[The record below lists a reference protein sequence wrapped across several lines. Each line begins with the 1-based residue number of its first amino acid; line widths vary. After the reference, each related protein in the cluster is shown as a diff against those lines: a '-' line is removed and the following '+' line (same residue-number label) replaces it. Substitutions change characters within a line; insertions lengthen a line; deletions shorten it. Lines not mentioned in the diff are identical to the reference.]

1 MAEAAASGAAS
12 SAGKGA
18 GKGTGA
24 GAGKGAGP
32 GKGKRARSQQPA
44 PRPGPDRGD
53 LDRLLAT
60 DLGGTTAEVLLKQL
74 DLRTVGD
81 LLEHFPRRL
90 VERGEL
96 TSFEE
101 LRLDEHAT
109 LVAEVLSVST
119 RRMRARSGSITEVVI
134 TDRSADSGADL
145 LSASTG
151 RTMTLSFFNAWTAAR
166 ELASG
171 THALFSG
178 KVSEYRGDLTMTNPH
193 YAPLDPDDDIDA
205 GDALSSAGRPIPVY
219 PATAK
224 LTSDR
229 IATAVQIALN
239 GVDWSTVPD
248 PLPVEVAREHGY
260 SDLRRAYETMH
271 RPEDAAHWHRAR
283 ARFRHTEAL
292 VLQTALLRRRAAA
305 AERSAPQLTGAHG
318 ADPVSAEP
326 EALTPRT
333 ESLQP
338 QSLLA
343 RFEQRLPF
351 ELTPSQAEV
360 GAQIAADLRLGHPM
374 NRLLQGDVG
383 SGKTVVALRAMLQA
397 VDSEA
402 QAVLLAP
409 TEVLAAQHHASIT
422 AALGPL
428 GQAGTLDGDPQ
439 GTRVVL
445 LTGSLS
451 TAQRKKALLEILTG
465 EAGIVIGTHA
475 LLSDTV
481 RFARLGLVVVDEQH
495 RFGVEQRDR
504 LREAGGDEVPH
515 LLVMTATPIPRTVA
529 MTVFGDLDVSVL
541 QGLPAGRQP
550 IDTHVVGLL
559 EHPAWER
566 RIMARAA
573 EEIAAGRQVYLVAP
587 KIGSDDE
594 IPPFSL
600 AGSARDEKAAEAL
613 VSTAWLE
620 RIAADAPELSSA
632 RTAVLH
638 GRLDPEEKS
647 AVMGG
652 FAAGEIDLLICTT
665 VVEVGVDVPNATFM
679 VICDADRFGI
689 SQLHQLRG
697 RIGRGAHS
705 STCLLVTRRE
715 AEHPSRERIAAVAAT
730 TDGFELAQADLAQR
744 REGDILGD
752 AQSGGRSTLRLLRA
766 LDDAGVIERA
776 RAEAQEVLAQDPRLE
791 RHPQLLAAIRAALDE
806 DTEKYLERG

>member
-1 MAEAAASGAAS
+1 MRPGPRGGRPPGAAAPEAAAAPTTPPASAA
-12 SAGKGA
+12 
-18 GKGTGA
+18 
-24 GAGKGAGP
+24 
-32 GKGKRARSQQPA
+32 
-44 PRPGPDRGD
+44 RGD
-53 LDRLLAT
+53 LDRVLSHY
-60 DLGGTTAEVLLKQL
+60 LGATTAAVFAKQL
-74 DLRTVGD
+74 ELLTAGD

-90 VERGEL
+90 VPRGEL
-96 TSFEE
+96 TPFDE

-109 LVAEVLSVST
+109 LVAQVLGVST
-119 RRMRARSGSITEVVI
+119 RRMHNRRGSITEVTI
-134 TDRSADSGADL
+134 TDRSPGSALDL
-145 LSASTG
+145 LSESTG
-151 RTMTLSFFNAWTAAR
+151 RTMKLSFFNAWTAAR
-166 ELASG
+166 ELVTGS
-171 THALFSG
+171 HALFSG
-178 KVSEYRGDLTMTNPH
+178 KVSAYRGELTMTNPH
-193 YAPLDPDDDIDA
+193 WAPLDPEDDVDA
-205 GDALSSAGRPIPVY
+205 ADAMDRAGRPVPVY

-229 IATAVQIALN
+229 IAQAVHLVLAAI
-239 GVDWSTVPD
+239 DWSTVPD
-248 PLPVEVAREHGY
+248 PLPARFAAGHGGT
-260 SDLRRAYETMH
+260 DLRAAFEAVH
-271 RPEDAAHWHRAR
+271 RPADEQAWYRAR
-283 ARFRHTEAL
+283 ARFRHTEAF
-292 VLQTALLRRRAAA
+292 VLQAALLRRRLAVAQRPAPALPGIAGEPGVAQVVDQAADPA
-305 AERSAPQLTGAHG
+305 VERSAEPVPEPPTGG
-318 ADPVSAEP
+318 ILGRFDAELP
-326 EALTPRT
+326 FALT
-333 ESLQP
+333 
-338 QSLLA
+338 A
-343 RFEQRLPF
+343 
-351 ELTPSQAEV
+351 SQHEV
-360 GAQIAADLRLGHPM
+360 GHRIAAEIALEHPM

-397 VDSEA
+397 VDSGA
-402 QAVLLAP
+402 QAAMLAP

-422 AALGPL
+422 RALGPL
-428 GQAGTLDGDPQ
+428 GRAGELDGDPD

-445 LTGSLS
+445 LTGSMTTS
-451 TAQRKKALLEILTG
+451 ARKRALLQIITG

-481 RFARLGLVVVDEQH
+481 RFHRLGLVVVDEQH

-504 LREAGGDEVPH
+504 LREAHADEVPH

-541 QGLPAGRQP
+541 EGLPAGRQP

-559 EHPAWER
+559 EHPGWER

-587 KIGSDDE
+587 KIGAHDE

-600 AGSARDEKAAEAL
+600 AGSARDEKAAETM

-620 RIAADAPELSSA
+620 RIVEAAPELAQA

-638 GRLDPEEKS
+638 GRLEATQKAGTMD
-647 AVMGG
+647 G

-665 VVEVGVDVPNATFM
+665 VIEVGVDVPNATLM

-697 RIGRGAHS
+697 RIGRGAHA

-715 AEHPSRERIAAVAAT
+715 SEHPSLERIGAVAAT
-730 TDGFELAQADLAQR
+730 SDGFELAQADLAQR
-744 REGDILGD
+744 REGDILGG

-766 LDDAGVIERA
+766 LDDAELIERA
-776 RAEAQEVLAQDPRLE
+776 RTEAQQVLSEDPGLQ